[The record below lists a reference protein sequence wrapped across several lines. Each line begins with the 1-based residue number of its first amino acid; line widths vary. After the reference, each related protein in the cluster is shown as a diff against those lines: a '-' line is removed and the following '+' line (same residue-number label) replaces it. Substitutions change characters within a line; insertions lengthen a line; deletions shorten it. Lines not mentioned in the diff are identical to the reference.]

1 MLSVNYHIES
11 NGTKSTFVHDLIEL
25 IGVRQNLS
33 LKLGKKSVDDKTVF

>member
-1 MLSVNYHIES
+1 MLSVKHHMD
-11 NGTKSTFVHDLIEL
+11 KDSTFVHDLIEL